1 MYTGLR
7 RYVGLDGFNSF
18 FRFLTS
24 NDVNDLHD
32 KYNTKVTREPV

>member
-7 RYVGLDGFNSF
+7 RYVGLDGIL

-32 KYNTKVTREPV
+32 

>member
-7 RYVGLDGFNSF
+7 RYVGLDGFF